1 MSHPCHQQQVASIRR
16 IEGQV
21 RGILKMIEQEKYCID
36 ILNQIKAVKN
46 SLSTVESKILKTHL
60 KMCVQDTFQDNGNF
74 DDKVEEIIK
83 VLKR

>member
-21 RGILKMIEQEKYCID
+21 GGILKMIEQEKYCID

-60 KMCVQDTFQDNGNF
+60 KMCVQDTLKDDSNF